1 MAVATGN
8 HVVVPQHVVH
18 RLPDAVSFG
27 AAVLVEPASCV
38 LRGLERGRPR
48 PGETVGVIG
57 IGTLGSLAITLA
69 RLHAPG
75 ALVAYGSRSEE
86 LSFAKQLG
94 ANAAVH
100 VGEED
105 VVAET
110 NRVVGAGLDL
120 VIETAGAPAAIE
132 LATRL
137 VRAGGRVVLLGLP
150 GEGQVLELPAGR
162 ITFGDMEVLGS
173 FSYTTAVWTRVV
185 DLLAR
190 GAVDFEPLVTHTFPA
205 ERFGE
210 AFALMDAR
218 VGVVAKV
225 LLTHATA
232 SA

>member
-1 MAVATGN
+1 M
-8 HVVVPQHVVH
+8 
-18 RLPDAVSFG
+18 
-27 AAVLVEPASCV
+27 
-38 LRGLERGRPR
+38 
-48 PGETVGVIG
+48 
-57 IGTLGSLAITLA
+57 
-69 RLHAPG
+69 
-75 ALVAYGSRSEE
+75 
-86 LSFAKQLG
+86 
-94 ANAAVH
+94 H

-150 GEGQVLELPAGR
+150 GEGQAGAGATAAGR